1 MANRINQETVNDTA
15 KLLMHRLIAREVSRD
30 PSLIEQASARNL
42 LLAGQ
47 YTGYA
52 FVNEWSVLLQLPPE
66 VLCAKLTSRDAEMVR
81 LRISSPFPLVAR
93 PKLTDYEF
101 RRRIWRAAKR
111 IVRSRLRR
119 SQARRAFV

>member
-1 MANRINQETVNDTA
+1 MNQETVNDTA

-30 PSLIEQASARNL
+30 PSLIEQASAHNL
-42 LLAGQ
+42 RLAGQ
-47 YTGYA
+47 YPGHA
-52 FVNEWSVLLQLPPE
+52 FVSEWNVLLELPPA

-81 LRISSPFPLVAR
+81 MRISSPFPFVGR
-93 PKLTDYEF
+93 PKLTDYGF

-119 SQARRAFV
+119 SQADLVSV